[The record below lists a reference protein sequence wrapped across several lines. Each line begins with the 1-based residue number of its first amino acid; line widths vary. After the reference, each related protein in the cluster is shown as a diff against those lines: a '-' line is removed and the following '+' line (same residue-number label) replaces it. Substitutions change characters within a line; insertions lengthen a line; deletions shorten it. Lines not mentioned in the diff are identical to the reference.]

1 MRKKNV
7 VQSLHIQ
14 SEGATSQNKLE
25 NKLRFKKTGK
35 TETVGIPKAFNPVCT
50 ELDSGKLFSEDKKM
64 ISESVFFFS
73 EFVSRFLH
81 RLHPTKKR
89 TPARSVLSQVY
100 STTSFIQQVF
110 PPASILIMYMP
121 SNPSRLILFCP
132 ATLSSKTSLPC
143 ISNNLNVPSPL
154 IST

>member
-64 ISESVFFFS
+64 ISEFIFFFS
-73 EFVSRFLH
+73 ESVLRFLH
-81 RLHPTKKR
+81 SVYPTKKKDACKKR
-89 TPARSVLSQVY
+89 PFIGLFHHQFH
-100 STTSFIQQVF
+100 TTSISSGIYPHYVYAFKSFQTDTAL
-110 PPASILIMYMP
+110 PR
-121 SNPSRLILFCP
+121 NPFLEN
-132 ATLSSKTSLPC
+132 LSALH
-143 ISNNLNVPSPL
+143 VE
-154 IST
+154 